1 MGFALSKLLL
11 GHEIGQRDL
20 HHNLLGLVSVKKLGP
35 NAVVFLMKKKK
46 KFLTRKLK
54 EKRGKLT
61 NEEENNKQLQK
72 KCTFSHLAASQGG
85 GCIQTKE
92 ICY

>member
-11 GHEIGQRDL
+11 GHEISQRDL

-46 KFLTRKLK
+46 VFDQKIEREEGKVDQR
-54 EKRGKLT
+54 RGK
-61 NEEENNKQLQK
+61 
-72 KCTFSHLAASQGG
+72 
-85 GCIQTKE
+85 
-92 ICY
+92 